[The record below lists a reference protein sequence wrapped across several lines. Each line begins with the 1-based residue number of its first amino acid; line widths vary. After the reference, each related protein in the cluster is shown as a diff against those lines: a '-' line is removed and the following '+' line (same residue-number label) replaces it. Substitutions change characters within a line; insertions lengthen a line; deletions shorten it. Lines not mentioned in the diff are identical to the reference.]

1 MEASDNLKECSGPQS
16 WAVWLL
22 SVSRPSLDMAMGK
35 DHGMHESVF
44 VVPPESLVAQVE
56 EERRHWISTRPA
68 DLVSNRCDDLDEID
82 DPGSRGMLISMGR
95 MVRFKSIA

>member
-1 MEASDNLKECSGPQS
+1 
-16 WAVWLL
+16 
-22 SVSRPSLDMAMGK
+22 MGK